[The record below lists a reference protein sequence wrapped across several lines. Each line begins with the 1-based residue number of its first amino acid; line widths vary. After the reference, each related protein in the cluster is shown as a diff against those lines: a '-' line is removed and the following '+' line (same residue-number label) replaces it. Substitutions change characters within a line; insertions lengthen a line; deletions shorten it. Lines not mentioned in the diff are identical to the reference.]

1 MHDGRIIP
9 HFYAGMGGE
18 GNSMSYE
25 ARKYLNVVY
34 LKPLRDALQD
44 MTHGYKS
51 RLAQIL
57 QAHSVFSDSNKDS
70 DGKHQ

>member
-1 MHDGRIIP
+1 
-9 HFYAGMGGE
+9 MGGE
-18 GNSMSYE
+18 GNVMPYDVRS
-25 ARKYLNVVY
+25 YLNVVY

-57 QAHSVFSDSNKDS
+57 QAHPVFGISKLDEQ
-70 DGKHQ
+70 GKHQLERH